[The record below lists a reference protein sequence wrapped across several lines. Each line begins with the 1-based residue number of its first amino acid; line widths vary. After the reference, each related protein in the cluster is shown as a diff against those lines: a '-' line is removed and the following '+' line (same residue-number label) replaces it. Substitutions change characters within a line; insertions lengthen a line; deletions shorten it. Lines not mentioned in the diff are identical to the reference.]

1 MSGLERP
8 HIIKRVASACSTPQK
23 NYKLAPKQ
31 GEVLYIKL
39 IFNYYS
45 QIYQCQKEIKDNH
58 FHFYQQYK
66 YINYYSFQKGRVTT
80 TVSDPSESDY
90 RNSSDPLLK
99 TTNLSELRNKLKTFK
114 HKSSVSSE
122 SDQLPQQHDPLL
134 KTTNLS
140 ELLKNRTNTSNSS
153 LSDGTT
159 SKSRIPFHTPR
170 IISNK
175 NESISRLTQSESKL
189 PKKML
194 MNNNVTTTTTT
205 SSSSRTSPTIS
216 FKSSPDDNNNNSI
229 NKSHTNSMDD
239 MELLNDLI
247 RNDVDF
253 DDLLLSTCD
262 SSSNNNSK
270 CDSPKNMSLSSPLPS
285 QIYKSLLETE
295 NDDSNN
301 DINLYIQKNIMLEK
315 QIREK
320 EEKYENILNEFE
332 EYKTKHESSQ
342 ELINRLEQ
350 QITQQNKKILEL
362 ESTKNENE
370 GLLSYSE
377 SRINELQDQLTKSQN
392 KCKSFECEIEKVYK
406 EIDKIQAKY
415 QSSLDD
421 NNVYIYLYIYFL
433 YRKN

>member
-1 MSGLERP
+1 
-8 HIIKRVASACSTPQK
+8 
-23 NYKLAPKQ
+23 
-31 GEVLYIKL
+31 
-39 IFNYYS
+39 
-45 QIYQCQKEIKDNH
+45 
-58 FHFYQQYK
+58 
-66 YINYYSFQKGRVTT
+66 
-80 TVSDPSESDY
+80 
-90 RNSSDPLLK
+90 
-99 TTNLSELRNKLKTFK
+99 
-114 HKSSVSSE
+114 
-122 SDQLPQQHDPLL
+122 
-134 KTTNLS
+134 
-140 ELLKNRTNTSNSS
+140 
-153 LSDGTT
+153 
-159 SKSRIPFHTPR
+159 
-170 IISNK
+170 
-175 NESISRLTQSESKL
+175 
-189 PKKML
+189 ML
-194 MNNNVTTTTTT
+194 MNNNVTTTTTTT

-285 QIYKSLLETE
+285 QIYKSLLENE

-332 EYKTKHESSQ
+332 EYKTKHELSQ
-342 ELINRLEQ
+342 ELINRLEK

-421 NNVYIYLYIYFL
+421 NNVYTYLYIYFL